1 MWQNMMT
8 VSLLLLLFAHV
19 AASSSDYDGLLQ
31 PPPPPPPAGQQT
43 SIISGTVA
51 CALCPNDGKRDCV
64 GRTLEREYCS
74 LCVSG
79 RTSWPCNL
87 LQECY
92 CSDSASEEKNNR
104 EDDASS
110 SSITYPILGST
121 FNMVPLSSS
130 TAFVDTV
137 SPLPLRQGLGLIGS
151 EACANCSENDCV
163 ATNPMSI
170 GDAHCAQCAK
180 GQVWWPCNLIDECY
194 CKSSGTTDTTSA
206 AAPGATVAE
215 IAEAITTTA
224 TTTTA
229 APPTS
234 SPTIM
239 KEKLP
244 DFSSS
249 TTFTTTPEEQGGVV
263 SQPSQLNNNVNP
275 IATTVVASSPTT
287 INNEEYYYDDDE
299 DNRLEGMHVI
309 DAHITANKIALVREI
324 FTPPPPPSGRNSRGR
339 GKSRNMDSQ
348 NDFTYH
354 GFRSAFH
361 TAITSSLMFGNET
374 NLYVGE
380 MYSEN
385 GRAYGLVNMAAFLA
399 MSASDSIYRGG
410 CDEVNVDVP
419 SLPSNACGQGG
430 RNYQEEDMSCPS
442 EESMYDCPMDLNMI
456 MNAGPIVGNFIGD
469 NDDRMTP
476 RPFYCGP
483 PKPGDVDEGVEG

>member
-1 MWQNMMT
+1 
-8 VSLLLLLFAHV
+8 
-19 AASSSDYDGLLQ
+19 
-31 PPPPPPPAGQQT
+31 
-43 SIISGTVA
+43 
-51 CALCPNDGKRDCV
+51 
-64 GRTLEREYCS
+64 
-74 LCVSG
+74 
-79 RTSWPCNL
+79 
-87 LQECY
+87 
-92 CSDSASEEKNNR
+92 
-104 EDDASS
+104 
-110 SSITYPILGST
+110 
-121 FNMVPLSSS
+121 
-130 TAFVDTV
+130 
-137 SPLPLRQGLGLIGS
+137 
-151 EACANCSENDCV
+151 
-163 ATNPMSI
+163 MSI

-194 CKSSGTTDTTSA
+194 CKSSETTDTTA
-206 AAPGATVAE
+206 AAAAAAVAAVAVAGAT
-215 IAEAITTTA
+215 TA
-224 TTTTA
+224 VTTTTTA

-239 KEKLP
+239 EEKLP

-249 TTFTTTPEEQGGVV
+249 STTSTTTTGSENNSNQPPEEQGGVV
-263 SQPSQLNNNVNP
+263 SQPSQLNNNNVNP
-275 IATTVVASSPTT
+275 IATTTVVASSPTT
-287 INNEEYYYDDDE
+287 TNTNNNEEYYYNDDDE
-299 DNRLEGMHVI
+299 DNRLEGLYVI

-430 RNYQEEDMSCPS
+430 RKYQEGEEMSCPS
-442 EESMYDCPMDLNMI
+442 GEESMYDCPLDLNMI
-456 MNAGPIVGNFIGD
+456 MNAGPIVGSFIGD
-469 NDDRMTP
+469 DDDDRMTP

-483 PKPGDVDEGVEG
+483 PKPGAVDEGVEG